1 MIHLGPDERIV
12 ATARKHV
19 FVLIGELLPICVLL
33 ALPFFV
39 LPFIPES
46 VSLSRFIPSEEEIIV
61 AVSIDN
67 AVILFSLAIWSLLLW
82 MRLFWIWLDYYLDVW
97 IITNHRLI
105 DIEQKGF
112 FNRNVANVRLDF
124 IQDVTFEINGVIAS
138 LFNFGSIEIQ
148 TAGEMRHFTLHGVSH
163 PEKLRDILVQIKTE
177 EKKGKSGVSGVE
189 FEEDDEFNRMINR
202 DVDE

>member
-1 MIHLGPDERIV
+1 MIHLGPDERIIT
-12 ATARKHV
+12 TARKHI
-19 FVLIGELLPICVLL
+19 FVLIGELLPVGVLL
-33 ALPFFV
+33 AVPFLV

-67 AVILFSLAIWSLLLW
+67 AVIVFSLAIWTLLLW
-82 MRLFWIWLDYYLDVW
+82 MRMFWIWIDYYLDVW

-124 IQDVTFEINGVIAS
+124 IQDVTYEIRGVIAS
-138 LFNFGSIEIQ
+138 LLNFGSIEIQ
-148 TAGEMRHFTLHGVSH
+148 TAGETRHFTLHGVSH
-163 PEKLRDILVQIKTE
+163 PERLRDTLVQIKAE
-177 EKKGKSGVSGVE
+177 DKKGVSGVSGVE

>member
-1 MIHLGPDERIV
+1 MINLGPDERIV
-12 ATARKHV
+12 TTARKHV
-19 FVLIGELLPICVLL
+19 FVLFGELLPIFVLL
-33 ALPFFV
+33 ALPFLA

-67 AVILFSLAIWSLLLW
+67 AVIIFSLALWSLLLW
-82 MRLFWIWLDYYLDVW
+82 MRLFWVWIDYYLDVW

-124 IQDVTFEINGVIAS
+124 IQDVAYEVNGVIAS
-138 LFNFGSIEIQ
+138 LLNFGTIEIQ
-148 TAGEMRHFTLHGVSH
+148 TAGEMRHFTLQGVSH
-163 PEKLRDILVQIKTE
+163 PEKLRDILIQIKTE